1 MKTKRWAF
9 WTKEQTSDPSP
20 TVNTVNTVGLTWDAG
35 TGFFFFK
42 DTQGF
47 SDATENLRGQSR

>member
-9 WTKEQTSDPSP
+9 WTKEQASDPTP
-20 TVNTVNTVGLTWDAG
+20 TSVNTVGLTWDAG
-35 TGFFFFK
+35 TGFFLK

-47 SDATENLRGQSR
+47 SDATEHRRGQR